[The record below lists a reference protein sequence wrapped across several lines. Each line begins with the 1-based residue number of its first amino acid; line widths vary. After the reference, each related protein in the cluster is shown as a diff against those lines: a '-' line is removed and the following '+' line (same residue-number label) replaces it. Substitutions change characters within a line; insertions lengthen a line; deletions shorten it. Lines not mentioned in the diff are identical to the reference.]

1 MRTSSSRGP
10 ACDLTDLPVLI
21 VEDEFLIGL
30 ELELIFRDAGA
41 TVVGPC
47 RTVAA
52 ALAQARSCTLAAA
65 VLDVRIGSETVEPVA
80 RCLTDKR
87 VPFFFYTGQAR
98 NDPVWHNWPDATIHA
113 KPASAEALVRNVAR
127 LSRRES

>member
-1 MRTSSSRGP
+1 MRTWSNRGP

-47 RTVAA
+47 RTVSD
-52 ALAQARSCTLAAA
+52 ALARASSCKLEAA
-65 VLDVRIGSETVEPVA
+65 VLDVRIGSESVEPVA
-80 RCLTDKR
+80 RCLAGKG
-87 VPFFFYTGQAR
+87 VPFLFYTGQAR
-98 NDPVWHNWPDATIHA
+98 NDPVWRNWPDATILA
-113 KPASAEALVRNVAR
+113 KPASAETLVTNVAR